1 MNINRTKADSTI
13 QDYQSRVATLTKRC
27 GLEINDENYYKKL
40 VEQLLSEKSQ
50 ISTSTW
56 RKKKAALVWYLEKHP
71 TSSRFIISNL
81 K

>member
-40 VEQLLSEKSQ
+40 VEQLLSEKGHL
-50 ISTSTW
+50 IT
-56 RKKKAALVWYLEKHP
+56 
-71 TSSRFIISNL
+71 
-81 K
+81 

>member
-40 VEQLLSEKSQ
+40 VEQLLSEKRAQSCC
-50 ISTSTW
+50 
-56 RKKKAALVWYLEKHP
+56 LEKLL
-71 TSSRFIISNL
+71 TSRRYR
-81 K
+81 